1 MHILFCTGAKHSS
14 GIKMCTPVSISF
26 LNITLLNSTYFF
38 ILQENGDSIRWLRSL
53 AAISFQ
59 KKKQKQSILTECQE
73 CLTEIK
79 IDNW

>member
-38 ILQENGDSIRWLRSL
+38 YPAREWWFNKVIKELGGDPLP
-53 AAISFQ
+53 